1 MRFAL
6 LPTVLAVLPL
16 AAAWTAPTYGGFE
29 QLWSEE
35 FTGSAGD
42 RVDSKT
48 WNYMTDIH
56 VNNELQKYTEDTR
69 NVQISGGGT
78 VQLVPWRDA
87 RGQWTSGR
95 IESKYV
101 FTPRAGRVTLAE
113 ATLRFGANGAAT
125 RQGLWPAFWMLGDAM
140 RHGVDWPACGEIDIL
155 ERVNGAA
162 EVTGTVH
169 CDREGGG
176 GACNTPTGI
185 GAPTALPDG
194 DWHAW
199 RLEFDR
205 TAPDWRVQT
214 ITWFRDGQQF
224 HQVSGERI
232 GSEGIWKALCQSPVY
247 FILNVAV
254 GGTLPGNPND
264 QTLGGYG
271 AMMEVA
277 YVAVYRSQ
285 DLG

>member
-1 MRFAL
+1 MRISLLSAAFA
-6 LPTVLAVLPL
+6 ALPL
-16 AAAWTAPTYGGFE
+16 ASAWTAPTYEGFN
-29 QLWSEE
+29 QLWAEE

-42 RVDSKT
+42 RVNTKT
-48 WNYMTDIH
+48 WNYITDLN
-56 VNNELQKYTEDTR
+56 VNNELQTYTEDRR

-78 VQLVPWRDA
+78 VQLVPWQDA
-87 RGQWTSGR
+87 RGKWTSGR
-95 IESKYV
+95 IESKYY
-101 FTPRAGRVTLAE
+101 FTPRPERVTFAE
-113 ATLRFGANGAAT
+113 ATLRFGGNDPAT
-125 RQGLWPAFWMLGDAM
+125 KKGMWPAFWMLGDAM
-140 RHGVDWPACGEIDIL
+140 RNGVDWPGCGEIDIL
-155 ERVNGAA
+155 ERINGAS
-162 EVTGTVH
+162 EVTGTLH
-169 CDREGGG
+169 CDREGG
-176 GACNTPTGI
+176 GACNTPTGL
-185 GAPTALPDG
+185 GAPTALPDQE
-194 DWHAW
+194 WHAW

-205 TAPDWRVQT
+205 TAPDWRGET

-254 GGTLPGNPND
+254 GGTLPGDPND

-285 DLG
+285 DMG